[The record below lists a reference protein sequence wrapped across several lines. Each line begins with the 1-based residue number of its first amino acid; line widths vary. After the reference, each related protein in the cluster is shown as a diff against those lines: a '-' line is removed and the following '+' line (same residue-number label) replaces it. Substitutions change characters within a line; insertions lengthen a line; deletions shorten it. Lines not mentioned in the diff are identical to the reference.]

1 MTALAPEATR
11 PAAGTVR
18 RLQALAVAGW
28 PFGRLARESGLTPYR
43 INQMLTEAPATV
55 TADEARAVAAVYA
68 RYSGASPGLCGVSHI
83 HARAARDRA
92 TAAGWAPPAA
102 WDDDTIDD
110 PNATPDLGAET
121 PRPQGGAGRPF
132 ADVVEDVEDIL
143 SWEPY
148 TTATELAHRL
158 GYRDSSG
165 IQIALRRGERTDLL
179 AQLARNAEVAA

>member
-1 MTALAPEATR
+1 MTTAPEETV

-28 PFGRLARESGLTPYR
+28 PLGRLARESGLTPYR
-43 INQMLTEAPATV
+43 ITQLVTTSPETATV
-55 TADEARAVAAVYA
+55 AEARAVAAVYA

-110 PNATPDLGAET
+110 PAAIPQWTGHCGTARGADIHARHDIPLCPPCKDAEYRRRLRNEARARSNAARARRAPNT
-121 PRPQGGAGRPF
+121 
-132 ADVVEDVEDIL
+132 
-143 SWEPY
+143 
-148 TTATELAHRL
+148 TTA
-158 GYRDSSG
+158 
-165 IQIALRRGERTDLL
+165 
-179 AQLARNAEVAA
+179 

>member
-1 MTALAPEATR
+1 MGHTTKAMSVELGIAESMVSEIANQARGWEHLKPELWAKVDTLYR
-11 PAAGTVR
+11 NWGDTNGNEASR
-18 RLQALAVAGW
+18 R
-28 PFGRLARESGLTPYR
+28 
-43 INQMLTEAPATV
+43 
-55 TADEARAVAAVYA
+55 
-68 RYSGASPGLCGVSHI
+68 
-83 HARAARDRA
+83 RAARK
-92 TAAGWAPPAA
+92 GWVTGAA
-102 WDDDTIDD
+102 WDDIDN
-110 PNATPDLGAET
+110 PNEMPNTGKPT